1 MTVCRQE
8 LHSEQKF
15 GEKPVWHASPAS
27 DHLAIAWGFL
37 FFGGKVT
44 RRIEL
49 GLLYSRS
56 GSYSLISEACR
67 TGALAA
73 IALVNADPDA

>member
-1 MTVCRQE
+1 M
-8 LHSEQKF
+8 K
-15 GEKPVWHASPAS
+15 
-27 DHLAIAWGFL
+27 
-37 FFGGKVT
+37 

-56 GSYSLISEACR
+56 GDYALIAEACR

-73 IALVNADPDA
+73 IAEVNADPTLDLCFQPVERDPGGDIDA